1 MKTSPAI
8 QHDGRLRKGML
19 MGVAATLFMAVAA
32 AGVAARPEPADS
44 KPKLISTTG
53 GGGGGGP
60 WSDIKELEAAAA
72 KGNSR
77 AWADLGE
84 FKLKGE
90 HTPQDIPGGLQ
101 LLEKAAKAGQAAAAF
116 HLGKAYDEGN
126 GVAQDRA
133 KALDYFRAAAAG
145 KIPEAFYNLGASY
158 ASGRGTTRDYAEGLA
173 WLILAKKA
181 GVESDGETLLRER
194 LTKMRRTDLIEKAVK
209 RAPEIEAELAKRSVA
224 SFLPGAPAA
233 AETPSTSRSS
243 TQPRERLAP
252 PSSAAGSA
260 ISEIPVDRGS
270 TAKPVRIAPPEPI
283 R

>member
-1 MKTSPAI
+1 MKTSPAT
-8 QHDGRLRKGML
+8 QHDGRLRKGMR
-19 MGVAATLFMAVAA
+19 MAAAATLFMAVVT
-32 AGVAARPEPADS
+32 AGEAARPEPADS

-84 FKLKGE
+84 LKLKGE

-116 HLGKAYDEGN
+116 HLAKAYDEGN
-126 GVAQDRA
+126 GVTQDRT

-173 WLILAKKA
+173 WMILARKA
-181 GVESDGETLLRER
+181 GAGSEGENLLRER
-194 LTKMRRTDLIEKAVK
+194 LAKMRRNDLIEKAVR
-209 RAPEIEAELAKRSVA
+209 RAPEIEAELAQRPVA
-224 SFLPGAPAA
+224 SFLPGAVQP
-233 AETPSTSRSS
+233 TPSPTPS
-243 TQPRERLAP
+243 PRARLAP
-252 PSSAAGSA
+252 PPSARSSA
-260 ISEIPVDRGS
+260 IPEITVDRG
-270 TAKPVRIAPPEPI
+270 TPANPVHILPPPPEPV